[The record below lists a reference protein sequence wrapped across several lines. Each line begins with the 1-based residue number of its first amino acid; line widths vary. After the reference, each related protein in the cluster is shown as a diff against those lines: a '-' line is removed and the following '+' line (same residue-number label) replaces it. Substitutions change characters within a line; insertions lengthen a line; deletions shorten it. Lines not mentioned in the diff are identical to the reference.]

1 MFREIS
7 SEVAS
12 RIYKVPKVVAR
23 LYNAE
28 RESTFQQLGL
38 EYVSATTMVAQSV
51 LERLVE
57 GQGHHLILR
66 GDAELIEFIAS
77 SVVDNRKVIEVQI
90 PNEFRICLV
99 TRDGSTFIPW
109 RDSILKENDTILA
122 IIKNESHA
130 QVKKYMRKA

>member
-1 MFREIS
+1 M
-7 SEVAS
+7 
-12 RIYKVPKVVAR
+12 
-23 LYNAE
+23 
-28 RESTFQQLGL
+28 
-38 EYVSATTMVAQSV
+38 

-57 GQGHHLILR
+57 RHGHHLIMR

-77 SVVDNRKVIEVQI
+77 SAVDNKKVIEVQI

-109 RDSILKENDTILA
+109 RESILKEHDTILA

-130 QVKKYMRKA
+130 LIKKYMRKA